1 MLVTLFVLKEY
12 VLFVF
17 SLVLLCQEFCS
28 SRTFILISCIRKAVI
43 HIVENLFV
51 VEVMINP
58 QVCFCLSAKNILQN
72 QIKKIHGEY
81 FLFGYERVKNKYQ
94 KSSRINFLMNKELCR
109 SSGGCNQ
116 LRWIYNLLIS
126 GWYIL
131 WFLFEGFIFRMRL
144 SFLLFSD
151 PGKPKAGKYGDY
163 QCDIPTITFE
173 NMLQHLNA
181 THAQQVT

>member
-28 SRTFILISCIRKAVI
+28 SQTFILISCITKAVI

-72 QIKKIHGEY
+72 QIKKIHGEN
-81 FLFGYERVKNKYQ
+81 FLFGYERVKNNI
-94 KSSRINFLMNKELCR
+94 KSLQEL
-109 SSGGCNQ
+109 
-116 LRWIYNLLIS
+116 
-126 GWYIL
+126 
-131 WFLFEGFIFRMRL
+131 IF
-144 SFLLFSD
+144 
-151 PGKPKAGKYGDY
+151 
-163 QCDIPTITFE
+163 
-173 NMLQHLNA
+173 
-181 THAQQVT
+181 